1 MFIRH
6 HVGQGRGRS
15 CIAGPKMLVVKDRI
29 YYTPSPEALA
39 VISQWPRGVD
49 LTWEIND
56 ETLQPQAVHLAPA
69 LNHGL
74 KLQLNIKAVA
84 LPTRAVGAVI
94 SLGRSITV
102 EEITI
107 TATAVIVKVP
117 FRFTVADRR
126 IADRRMTAV
135 AAE

>member
-74 KLQLNIKAVA
+74 KLAAQYQ
-84 LPTRAVGAVI
+84 
-94 SLGRSITV
+94 GRS
-102 EEITI
+102 
-107 TATAVIVKVP
+107 
-117 FRFTVADRR
+117 VADAGGWSCHIPRQIHHSRR
-126 IADRRMTAV
+126 RSRSPPQRSSSKCRSGSRLRIGG
-135 AAE
+135 